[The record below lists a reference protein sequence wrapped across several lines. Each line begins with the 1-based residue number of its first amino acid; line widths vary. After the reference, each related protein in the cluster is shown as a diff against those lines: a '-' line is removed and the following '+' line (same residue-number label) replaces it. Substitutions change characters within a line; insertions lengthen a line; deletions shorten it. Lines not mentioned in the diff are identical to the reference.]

1 MFETVNIF
9 TININLNKTKNILLI
24 IFAEDHTSIDDVKQF
39 YFKKYKHIQ
48 KDPEKFNFIH
58 KGKYSTNSKYFDL
71 ACEGL
76 NYSCTFS

>member
-1 MFETVNIF
+1 MFETVNIY
-9 TININLNKTKNILLI
+9 TINISITKTRNVLLI
-24 IFAEDHTSIDDVKQF
+24 IFTEDLTCLDEVKNF
-39 YFKKYKHIQ
+39 YFNKYRHLQ